1 MLNVVRITHLKK
13 KNKFLNYPHYYT
25 MIAEYTPINFI
36 IKFGM

>member
-13 KNKFLNYPHYYT
+13 KRFLNYPHYIP
-25 MIAEYTPINFI
+25 MIAEYTPIDSL